1 MTEPSHLAQVRLGPV
16 ERVIATMIATAAF
29 SMLTWLVYT
38 SNQNSL
44 AIVTIQRDVAY
55 MQGDLKAV
63 KESNLQQYPKT
74 SAVDLER
81 RVEKVEQK
89 LGM

>member
-1 MTEPSHLAQVRLGPV
+1 MSEPNPAPQVRLGPI
-16 ERVIATMIATAAF
+16 ERVIAGMITTAAF

-55 MQGDLKAV
+55 IQGDLKAV
-63 KESNLQQYPKT
+63 KESNLQQYPKS
-74 SAVDLER
+74 SAADLER